1 MAVDP
6 AGAEGKK
13 QSQIIDPSSGMSMI
27 DTVLFDCWGTLL
39 HAPGLMTRGATME
52 YFFNSL
58 KSNGL
63 DIDYEAFKEKYA
75 EIAKRQ
81 HEDAMEDQREL
92 DYVHRLDSTLS
103 AMGLDDHDRS
113 DLARKVWLDYLL
125 EWPKQSNLYAETPNL
140 LSSLQG
146 RYRLGLVT
154 NFPDGPTARMVFEKF
169 NFDSFF
175 DSIVVSGEVGFR
187 KPNRLLFDLALHE
200 LGSAAEFSVMVG
212 DTFDADVLGAKGAG
226 IKAILVDVDCDK
238 VENYE
243 KSDAIVKSIGEV
255 EKILNSL

>member
-1 MAVDP
+1 VAVDP

-13 QSQIIDPSSGMSMI
+13 QSQITDPSSGMSMI

-39 HAPGLMTRGATME
+39 QAPGLMTRGATIE
-52 YFFNSL
+52 YFFKSL
-58 KSNGL
+58 KSNGY
-63 DIDYEAFKEKYA
+63 DINFDVFKEEYV

-81 HEDAMEDQREL
+81 HEDAMEDHREL
-92 DYVHRLDSTLS
+92 DYVHRLDSTLHVL
-103 AMGLDDHDRS
+103 GLDVQKRS

-125 EWPKQSNLYAETPNL
+125 EWPKQSNLYAETLNL

-169 NFDSFF
+169 DFDSFF

-200 LGSAAEFSVMVG
+200 LGSVAEFSVMVG
-212 DTFDADVLGAKGAG
+212 DTFEADVLGAKGAG
-226 IKAILVDVDCDK
+226 IKAVLIDPDGDK

-243 KSDAIVKSIGEV
+243 KSDAIVKGIGEV